1 MCLTL
6 EHMIEKLAALCH
18 RRRWTVLFAWIAVV
32 VGVSIVAGAAGNRD
46 VDGGRLNGTDSDK
59 AGQIVDREFP
69 AADGSEATIV
79 FSAADGVAAHRAA
92 IDQFVDS
99 TRAIPGVTGAVTPF
113 DQQGRV
119 SADGRTAYVPVKLDR
134 DTDGGVDPTGAL
146 RQHAAAMQRQG
157 VETEFLGDAF
167 TAGSVPAGEG
177 FGLLAAAFIL
187 LIAFGSV
194 VAMGLPIVTAVAGI
208 VTSLGGVTLWSHV
221 VQTPGFTAQ
230 VASMIGIGV
239 GIDYALFIVT
249 RYRAARARGLAEEQA
264 IGEAFGTA
272 GRAVTFAGCTVV
284 ISLLGMLLMG
294 MSFFHGLALGTSSA
308 VLVAV
313 LAALTLLP
321 ALLGFAGDRIDR
333 FSVHRRRHNGVRET
347 AWHRWSR
354 LVQRN
359 PKRFA
364 VAGFVVLL
372 VAAAPVVSM
381 RLATAD
387 AGNDPAGSTT
397 RKAYDLLA
405 GGFGPGANG
414 PLYIV
419 ADTPDAAARVHV
431 ADLAARLAA
440 TPGVATVGAV
450 VASPSGRA
458 EAITVIPTTS
468 PQDVRTEDLV
478 RHLRDTVIPA
488 SGSGAHIGGQT
499 ASNVDFADLMSS
511 RLPIFIGAVLLLSF
525 LLLLA
530 VFRSVL
536 VPLKAVVMNLLSI
549 GAAYGVMVMIFQWGW
564 LAGLFGL
571 HGAAPIEPW
580 APMMLFAIVFG
591 LSMDY
596 EVFLLSAVKEDYDAT
611 GDNSHAVV
619 EGLASTAR
627 VITAAAAIMVFVFG
641 SFILG
646 DMRAIKLMG
655 LGLSVAV
662 LVDATIV
669 RMILV
674 PATMELLGDRN
685 WWLPRWLDRRLPHL
699 QVERTPHLAV
709 VPTSGAVDDERD
721 LVEAGSR

>member
-1 MCLTL
+1 MGLTL
-6 EHMIEKLAALCH
+6 EHMIEQLAALCH
-18 RRRWTVLFAWIAVV
+18 RRRWTVLFAWLAVV
-32 VGVSIVAGAAGNRD
+32 VGVSLVAGAAGNRD

-69 AADGSEATIV
+69 AAGGSEATIV
-79 FSAADGVAAHRAA
+79 FSAPDGVAAHRAA

-99 TRAIPGVTGAVTPF
+99 TRALAGVTGAVTPF
-113 DQQGRV
+113 DQAGRV
-119 SADGRTAYVPVKLDR
+119 SADGRTAHVPVRLDKSTR
-134 DTDGGVDPTGAL
+134 GTAADPTGAL
-146 RQHAAAMQRQG
+146 RERAAAMRREG
-157 VETEFLGDAF
+157 VDTELLGEAF

-194 VAMGLPIVTAVAGI
+194 VAMGLPIVTALAGI
-208 VTSLGGVTLWSHV
+208 VTSLGCVTLWSHV

-249 RYRAARARGLAEEQA
+249 RYRAARRRGLDGAQA
-264 IGEAFGTA
+264 IDEAFGTA
-272 GRAVTFAGCTVV
+272 GRAVAFAGCTVV

-321 ALLGFAGDRIDR
+321 ALLGFAGERIDR
-333 FSVHRRRHNGVRET
+333 LSLHRRRHHTPAET

-364 VAGFVVLL
+364 VAGLVVLL
-372 VAAAPVVSM
+372 VCAAPVVSM

-387 AGNDPAGSTT
+387 AGNDPVGSTT

-405 GGFGPGANG
+405 DGFGPGANG
-414 PLYIV
+414 PLFIV
-419 ADTPDAAARVHV
+419 AETPDAAAGGHV
-431 ADLAARLAA
+431 ADLAARLAD
-440 TPGVATVGAV
+440 TPGVASVGPIV
-450 VASPSGRA
+450 RSPSGRA
-458 EAITVIPTTS
+458 ATITVIPTTS

-478 RHLRDTVIPA
+478 RDLRDVVIPA
-488 SGSGAHIGGQT
+488 SGSGAHVGGQT

-549 GAAYGVMVMIFQWGW
+549 GAAYGVMVMVFQWGW
-564 LAGLFGL
+564 LASLFGL

-646 DMRAIKLMG
+646 DLRAIKLMG

-662 LVDATIV
+662 LVDATVV
-669 RMILV
+669 RMVLV

-685 WWLPRWLDRRLPHL
+685 WWLPRWLDRVLPHL
-699 QVERTPHLAV
+699 AVERTPPLAV
-709 VPTSGAVDDERD
+709 VSAPVGEDERE
-721 LVEAGSR
+721 LEPVAR